1 MVKSIIFA
9 IGNQT
14 IPRLKFIYYAKNC
27 FSAFYCLCNNEYPI
41 TGKTGAFI
49 PQWCPG

>member
-14 IPRLKFIYYAKNC
+14 IFKLKFIYDEKYF
-27 FSAFYCLCNNEYPI
+27 FSAFYSLSNNEYPI